1 MVSKTQRNLVK
12 IPLPLQ
18 PRNDRSTLG
27 RGGGGQARCQ
37 TQAFQALQ
45 GRGGTVLR
53 PQLPTAASHEIT
65 GSNRRGEEGR
75 FSQLKKH
82 QGSLPKVTEQ
92 FTAEQPK
99 TPGRSTPSLCLGFER
114 ISKLFLVAELF
125 FLSFIFLHF

>member
-1 MVSKTQRNLVK
+1 MIGARWGGAG
-12 IPLPLQ
+12 
-18 PRNDRSTLG
+18 G
-27 RGGGGQARCQ
+27 RQGVRPKP
-37 TQAFQALQ
+37 FQALQ

-53 PQLPTAASHEIT
+53 PQLPTAVSHEIT

-99 TPGRSTPSLCLGFER
+99 TPGRSTPSLCLGFGKDFQTFSSSR
-114 ISKLFLVAELF
+114 AIFLVIYF
-125 FLSFIFLHF
+125 FTLLMQ